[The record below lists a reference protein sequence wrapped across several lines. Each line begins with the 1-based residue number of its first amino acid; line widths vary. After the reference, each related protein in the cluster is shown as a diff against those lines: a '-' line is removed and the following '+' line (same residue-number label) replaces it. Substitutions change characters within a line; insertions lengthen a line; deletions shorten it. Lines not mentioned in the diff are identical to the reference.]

1 MRVNLYLPDEE
12 RDLYEKAKR
21 LLESEGR
28 SISRFFMD
36 CLKDYVK
43 SKEGKSKTV
52 IERKVTIEPF
62 DVIAQENIKAL
73 LPKGYEIEVV
83 PLEDDYKPM
92 WVIASPTG
100 KYISALDYKLRYYP
114 KRLIDLVKRLR
125 KSLLENNIP
134 FLTVV
139 IFNETDVKTNSL
151 KPRIEKIAIFD
162 LKKMREYLLVRNDS
176 SLMSEETQELFK
188 KLFGDK
194 A

>member
-1 MRVNLYLPDEE
+1 
-12 RDLYEKAKR
+12 
-21 LLESEGR
+21 
-28 SISRFFMD
+28 MD

-151 KPRIEKIAIFD
+151 KPRIEKIAISD